1 MIGRIRYRATPT
13 GTGEVTCDADDSSP
27 FVGRIVYCRAAVT
40 AKAPFDVRAF
50 QAKDHRFPHHSTL
63 DQLFDDE
70 KFESYRALGAHTAE
84 RASDTVRRRE
94 LRDAIRQVL
103 VTRARLRAT
112 ISQHQLIAA
121 VQAELT
127 QTAVRAGDL
136 RAADR
141 RLFRSLLD
149 EIAAAEADAQ
159 RPSLGLVVQERRPRE
174 PQLKTQL
181 AQVWDY
187 WAPEMRAAR
196 NGAAPAAALL
206 TVTRGLLRMH

>member
-1 MIGRIRYRATPT
+1 
-13 GTGEVTCDADDSSP
+13 
-27 FVGRIVYCRAAVT
+27 
-40 AKAPFDVRAF
+40 
-50 QAKDHRFPHHSTL
+50 
-63 DQLFDDE
+63 
-70 KFESYRALGAHTAE
+70 
-84 RASDTVRRRE
+84 
-94 LRDAIRQVL
+94 
-103 VTRARLRAT
+103 
-112 ISQHQLIAA
+112 
-121 VQAELT
+121 
-127 QTAVRAGDL
+127 
-136 RAADR
+136 
-141 RLFRSLLD
+141 LLD